1 MPMGVNDAHP
11 WLPTFMQQLKHKL
24 TGSEE
29 SHGPRE
35 ERDRLLPKSVDRSR
49 LPGSPRDEGESYDP
63 EDDQKSQW
71 RLIWDE
77 YLLLF
82 KTSMPVIM
90 AYALQNSLQTV
101 SVVIVGRDTPHD
113 LATAAFAYMF
123 AMCTGWLIALGGT
136 TALDT
141 LAAVTY
147 TGSSD
152 PHDLGILLQRA
163 FIILGLFYIP
173 VVIIWVFAEP
183 LFLALGQS
191 AKLSHDSARFLWCLA
206 PGGLGYIYFE
216 CVKKYLQAQGKM
228 HTSLRILA
236 GC

>member
-1 MPMGVNDAHP
+1 MGVNATDAHP
-11 WLPTFMQQLKHKL
+11 WLPNFMRKVIPKLKG
-24 TGSEE
+24 TEE
-29 SHGPRE
+29 GHEGPE
-35 ERDRLLPKSVDRSR
+35 ERDHLLPKAITPSG
-49 LPGSPRDEGESYDP
+49 LPETHPHEGENYKP
-63 EDDQKSQW
+63 EDDRKSRW
-71 RLIWDE
+71 RLVWDE
-77 YLLLF
+77 YVLLF
-82 KTSMPVIM
+82 KASMPVIM

-101 SVVIVGRDTPHD
+101 SVVIVGRGTPHD

-152 PHDLGILLQRA
+152 PHDLGTLLQRA

-173 VVIIWVFAEP
+173 VVLIWAFAEP
-183 LFLALGQS
+183 IFLALGQS

-216 CVKKYLQAQGKM
+216 CVKKYLQAQGKKC
-228 HTSLRILA
+228 TSLH
-236 GC
+236 G

>member
-1 MPMGVNDAHP
+1 MGVNAADAHP
-11 WLPTFMQQLKHKL
+11 WLPKFMRKIIPKLKG
-24 TGSEE
+24 TEGS
-29 SHGPRE
+29 HARPE
-35 ERDRLLPKSVDRSR
+35 ERDRLLPKAADRSG
-49 LPGSPRDEGESYDP
+49 LPESPSHEGESHDP
-63 EDDQKSQW
+63 EDDGKSQW

-77 YLLLF
+77 YVLLF
-82 KTSMPVIM
+82 KASMPVIM

-101 SVVIVGRDTPHD
+101 SVVIVGRGTPHD

-163 FIILGLFYIP
+163 FIILGLFYVP
-173 VVIIWVFAEP
+173 VVVIWAFAEP
-183 LFLALGQS
+183 IFLALGQS

-216 CVKKYLQAQGKM
+216 CVKKYLQAQGKKRP
-228 HTSLRILA
+228 SLHGYAR
-236 GC
+236 C